1 MTWIPIFKL
10 IFCQF
15 DPSHDNTKTKIKTKT
30 NSRQESSDIADIYI
44 FVIEI
49 DENSSKMSSKI
60 SISLENPIVSK
71 ESTEDFPHYLQ
82 FLPAKI
88 HSNDKANVK
97 PYFNDYILEKDDG
110 ELSCVLRGRPLN
122 GRKVD
127 LEDQKVVV
135 LKVPNA
141 PNQIKSD
148 LMTENDD
155 EEMNDEANSNNIECR
170 TMSVNE
176 KITVWNYDLP
186 SDQGT
191 DPLTKASMY
200 MNLAKILHSE

>member
-1 MTWIPIFKL
+1 M
-10 IFCQF
+10 
-15 DPSHDNTKTKIKTKT
+15 
-30 NSRQESSDIADIYI
+30 
-44 FVIEI
+44 
-49 DENSSKMSSKI
+49 
-60 SISLENPIVSK
+60 
-71 ESTEDFPHYLQ
+71 
-82 FLPAKI
+82 
-88 HSNDKANVK
+88 
-97 PYFNDYILEKDDG
+97 
-110 ELSCVLRGRPLN
+110 SCVLRGRPLN

-127 LEDQKVVV
+127 LDDQKAVV

-141 PNQIKSD
+141 PNQINSD
-148 LMTENDD
+148 LLIENDD
-155 EEMNDEANSNNIECR
+155 EEMSDETNSNNIECR

>member
-1 MTWIPIFKL
+1 MKNDLHSDFQINFLLIRPLAREYENKSQKSKPKQIPAKNN
-10 IFCQF
+10 Q
-15 DPSHDNTKTKIKTKT
+15 
-30 NSRQESSDIADIYI
+30 I
-44 FVIEI
+44 FVIEF

-97 PYFNDYILEKDDG
+97 PYFNDYILEKEDG

-127 LEDQKVVV
+127 LEDQKAVV

-148 LMTENDD
+148 LLIENDD
-155 EEMNDEANSNNIECR
+155 EEMSDEANSNNIECR

>member
-1 MTWIPIFKL
+1 MKNDLDLDFQINFLLISTPRTRIRKQKSKPKQIPAKNI
-10 IFCQF
+10 
-15 DPSHDNTKTKIKTKT
+15 
-30 NSRQESSDIADIYI
+30 RI
-44 FVIEI
+44 FVVEF
-49 DENSSKMSSKI
+49 DENSFSYKMSSKI

-71 ESTEDFPHYLQ
+71 KSTEDFPHYLQ

-88 HSNDKANVK
+88 HSNDKTNVK

-127 LEDQKVVV
+127 LQDQKVVV

>member
-1 MTWIPIFKL
+1 MKNDLHSDFQINFLLIRPLARDYENKSQKSKPKQIPAKNN
-10 IFCQF
+10 Q
-15 DPSHDNTKTKIKTKT
+15 
-30 NSRQESSDIADIYI
+30 I
-44 FVIEI
+44 FVIEF

-127 LEDQKVVV
+127 LEDQKAVV

-148 LMTENDD
+148 LLIENDD
-155 EEMNDEANSNNIECR
+155 EEMSDEANSNNIECR

>member
-1 MTWIPIFKL
+1 MKNDLHSDFQINFLLIRPLAREYENKSQKSKPKQIPAKNN
-10 IFCQF
+10 Q
-15 DPSHDNTKTKIKTKT
+15 
-30 NSRQESSDIADIYI
+30 I
-44 FVIEI
+44 FVIEF

-127 LEDQKVVV
+127 LEDQKAVI

-148 LMTENDD
+148 LLIENDD
-155 EEMNDEANSNNIECR
+155 EEMSDEANSNNIECR

>member
-1 MTWIPIFKL
+1 
-10 IFCQF
+10 
-15 DPSHDNTKTKIKTKT
+15 
-30 NSRQESSDIADIYI
+30 
-44 FVIEI
+44 
-49 DENSSKMSSKI
+49 MSSKI

-71 ESTEDFPHYLQ
+71 ESTEDFPNYLQ

-97 PYFNDYILEKDDG
+97 PFFNDYILKNDDG

-122 GRKVD
+122 GRKID
-127 LEDQKVVV
+127 LEDQKIVV

-148 LMTENDD
+148 LITENDD
-155 EEMNDEANSNNIECR
+155 DEEMSDEPNTNNIECR

-186 SDQGT
+186 CDQGT

>member
-1 MTWIPIFKL
+1 
-10 IFCQF
+10 
-15 DPSHDNTKTKIKTKT
+15 
-30 NSRQESSDIADIYI
+30 
-44 FVIEI
+44 
-49 DENSSKMSSKI
+49 MSSKI
-60 SISLENPIVSK
+60 SISLENPIVPK
-71 ESTEDFPHYLQ
+71 ESTEDFQNYLQ

-88 HSNDKANVK
+88 HSNDKANIK
-97 PYFNDYILEKDDG
+97 PFFNDYIVENDNG

-122 GRKVD
+122 GRKVDLD

-148 LMTENDD
+148 LLIEND
-155 EEMNDEANSNNIECR
+155 EEMSDEANSNNIECR

-191 DPLTKASMY
+191 DPLSKASMY

>member
-1 MTWIPIFKL
+1 MKNDLDSDFQINFLLISTPRTRIRKQKSKPKQIPAKNI
-10 IFCQF
+10 
-15 DPSHDNTKTKIKTKT
+15 
-30 NSRQESSDIADIYI
+30 RI
-44 FVIEI
+44 FVVEF
-49 DENSSKMSSKI
+49 DENSFSYKMSSKI

-127 LEDQKVVV
+127 LEDQKAVV

-148 LMTENDD
+148 LLIENDD
-155 EEMNDEANSNNIECR
+155 EEMSDEANSNNIECR

>member
-1 MTWIPIFKL
+1 
-10 IFCQF
+10 
-15 DPSHDNTKTKIKTKT
+15 
-30 NSRQESSDIADIYI
+30 
-44 FVIEI
+44 
-49 DENSSKMSSKI
+49 MSSKI

-71 ESTEDFPHYLQ
+71 KSTEDFPHYLQ

-127 LEDQKVVV
+127 LEDQKAVV

-148 LMTENDD
+148 LLIEND
-155 EEMNDEANSNNIECR
+155 EEMSDEANSNNIECR

>member
-1 MTWIPIFKL
+1 MKNDLDSDFQINFLLISTPRTRIRKQKSKPKQIPAKNI
-10 IFCQF
+10 
-15 DPSHDNTKTKIKTKT
+15 
-30 NSRQESSDIADIYI
+30 RI
-44 FVIEI
+44 FVVEF
-49 DENSSKMSSKI
+49 DENSFSYKMSSKI

-127 LEDQKVVV
+127 LDDQKAVV

-148 LMTENDD
+148 LLIEND
-155 EEMNDEANSNNIECR
+155 EEMSDEANSNNIECR

>member
-1 MTWIPIFKL
+1 MKNDLHSDFQINVLLIRPLAREYENKSQKSKPKQIPAKNN
-10 IFCQF
+10 Q
-15 DPSHDNTKTKIKTKT
+15 
-30 NSRQESSDIADIYI
+30 I
-44 FVIEI
+44 FVIEF

-97 PYFNDYILEKDDG
+97 PYFNDYILEKEDG

-127 LEDQKVVV
+127 LEDQKAVV

-148 LMTENDD
+148 LLIENDD
-155 EEMNDEANSNNIECR
+155 EEMSDEANSNNIECR

>member
-1 MTWIPIFKL
+1 MKNDLDSDFQINFLLISTPRTRIRKQKSKPKQIPAKNI
-10 IFCQF
+10 
-15 DPSHDNTKTKIKTKT
+15 
-30 NSRQESSDIADIYI
+30 RI
-44 FVIEI
+44 FVVEF
-49 DENSSKMSSKI
+49 DENSFSYKMSSKI
-60 SISLENPIVSK
+60 SISLENPIMSK

-127 LEDQKVVV
+127 LDDQKAVV

-148 LMTENDD
+148 LLIEND
-155 EEMNDEANSNNIECR
+155 EEMSDEANSNNIECR

>member
-1 MTWIPIFKL
+1 MKNDLDLDFQINFLLISTPRTRIRKQKSKPKQIPAKNI
-10 IFCQF
+10 
-15 DPSHDNTKTKIKTKT
+15 
-30 NSRQESSDIADIYI
+30 RI
-44 FVIEI
+44 FVVEF
-49 DENSSKMSSKI
+49 DENSFSYKMSSKI

-127 LEDQKVVV
+127 LEDQKAVV

-148 LMTENDD
+148 LLIEND
-155 EEMNDEANSNNIECR
+155 EEMSDEANSNNIECR

>member
-1 MTWIPIFKL
+1 MKNDLDSDFQINFLLISTPRTRIRKQKSKPKQIPAKNI
-10 IFCQF
+10 
-15 DPSHDNTKTKIKTKT
+15 
-30 NSRQESSDIADIYI
+30 RI
-44 FVIEI
+44 FVVEF
-49 DENSSKMSSKI
+49 DENSFSYKMSSKI

-127 LEDQKVVV
+127 LEDQKAVV

-148 LMTENDD
+148 LLIEND
-155 EEMNDEANSNNIECR
+155 EEMSDEANSNNIECR

>member
-1 MTWIPIFKL
+1 
-10 IFCQF
+10 
-15 DPSHDNTKTKIKTKT
+15 
-30 NSRQESSDIADIYI
+30 
-44 FVIEI
+44 
-49 DENSSKMSSKI
+49 MSSKI
-60 SISLENPIVSK
+60 SISLENPIVPK